1 VWEGIHFPAGQKKMS
16 NQQVT
21 QGRASQ
27 TEDVYERLRAAIL
40 AGQYLPD
47 QKLKI
52 GELCDQVQGSL
63 GAVREALSRL
73 LSEGLVFSEAFK
85 GFYVAPVS
93 PADLIQVTRARI
105 EIEKLCLTS
114 SLANGDLEWE
124 GRLIALLH
132 QMLRLSPLDPM
143 DNPVGE
149 WWRLHI
155 AFHDALVS
163 ACDNSWLLRMHR
175 MLHEQS
181 ERYRRLALIVDS
193 DPASRSVRARRD
205 TVTQHKQLV
214 EAALARDAGRAGEI
228 IEAHLLGT
236 TEYLLL
242 QLGDGALANRIKR
255 ADPAE
260 IVAGEQLADP
270 HHSDVE

>member
-1 VWEGIHFPAGQKKMS
+1 MS
-16 NQQVT
+16 NQRVNQN
-21 QGRASQ
+21 RASQ

-52 GELCDQVQGSL
+52 GDLCDQVQGSL

-73 LSEGLVFSEAFK
+73 LSEGLVLSEAFK

-105 EIEKLCLTS
+105 EVEKLCLAS

-124 GRLIALLH
+124 GRLVALLH
-132 QMLRLSPLDPM
+132 QLLRSSPLDKM
-143 DNPVGE
+143 GNPVAE
-149 WWRLHI
+149 WWQLHI

-181 ERYRRLALIVDS
+181 ERYRRLALIVNA
-193 DPASRSVRARRD
+193 DPAKRPPPGRRD
-205 TVTQHKQLV
+205 TTAEHKQLV

-236 TEYLLL
+236 TEYLLV
-242 QLGDGALANRIKR
+242 QLGDSPLASRSRR
-255 ADPAE
+255 ADPPE
-260 IVAGEQLADP
+260 IANERQLAGT
-270 HHSDVE
+270 HHSSVE